1 MRNFV
6 ALNKKH
12 ELCLMVTTPLFA
24 KISFDGTAY
33 YGWQIQPEKE
43 TVQGEIESALTQ
55 LNGNKAVAIIGCGRT
70 DAGVHAHEYF
80 ISFEWPSLRF
90 DHLLFKLNRM
100 LPHAI
105 KVHWIEHK
113 SIHARFDAKRR
124 TYRYFINK
132 EKQPFEDQFRWTL
145 NRTLDIATMN
155 EACQG
160 LIGTLDFASFAKGDS
175 DVKNTLCD
183 VSVAFWTET
192 DSTYIFEIEANRFLR
207 NMVRALVGTTV
218 EVGLGNLSVESFLAI
233 LSKKD
238 RQEASTSAPAKGLF
252 LWRVVY

>member
-1 MRNFV
+1 MNFV
-6 ALNKKH
+6 
-12 ELCLMVTTPLFA
+12 LMVTTPLFA

-43 TVQGEIESALTQ
+43 TVQGEIESALTK

-105 KVHWIEHK
+105 KVHWIEPK

-132 EKQPFEDQFRWTL
+132 EKHPFEDQFRWTL

-183 VSVAFWTET
+183 VSAAFWTET

-218 EVGLGNLSVESFLAI
+218 EVGLGQPIRGIIFGHFI
-233 LSKKD
+233 
-238 RQEASTSAPAKGLF
+238 
-252 LWRVVY
+252 